1 MTAPDPATP
10 GEAGVSAPGLVGTWR
25 VVTVE
30 RTTENGDVVEPFG
43 SDPDGILIY
52 GADGMTT
59 AVVGASGRPLLDLDL
74 IEARVTA
81 PDADL
86 AEAFRT
92 ASGFAGSYEITGD
105 VVVHRILVSTVPNW
119 VGTEQVR
126 PFAIDGDLLTLRPP
140 GWRLVARRLGA
151 GS

>member
-1 MTAPDPATP
+1 MTGSDAVPA
-10 GEAGVSAPGLVGTWR
+10 GEGARTDPGLVGSWR
-25 VVTVE
+25 VITVE
-30 RTTENGDVVEPFG
+30 RTTESGEVVEPFG

-59 AVVGASGRPLLDLDL
+59 AVVGASGRPSLDLDL

-92 ASGFAGSYEITGD
+92 ASGFAVSYEIDGD

-126 PFAIDGDLLTLRPP
+126 PFAIDGELLTLRPP
-140 GWRLVARRLGA
+140 GWRLVARRLETGA
-151 GS
+151 